1 MSKSYKIIVVESSP
15 LLVAGL
21 KHMLSGHLSYD
32 VVAGL
37 ESTEKLHD
45 NDFPNLYII
54 IINPLLI
61 DYTKRYLKSMF

>member
-21 KHMLSGHLSYD
+21 KHMLFGHLSYD
-32 VVAGL
+32 VVAVL

-45 NDFPNLYII
+45 KLISLKPDISLSILY
-54 IINPLLI
+54 
-61 DYTKRYLKSMF
+61 